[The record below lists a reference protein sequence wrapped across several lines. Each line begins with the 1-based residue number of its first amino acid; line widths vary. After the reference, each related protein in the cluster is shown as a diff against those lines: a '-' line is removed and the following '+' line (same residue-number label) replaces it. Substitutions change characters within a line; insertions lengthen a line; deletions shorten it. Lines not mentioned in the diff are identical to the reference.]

1 VSQDLMTL
9 AQIARQL
16 GVTPA
21 ALSNWQK
28 RYGAEFPRPARVE
41 NSRRLFRLDEI
52 TTFVEER
59 GLARFETP
67 EQRLD
72 ELPEMVFSKAFP
84 NREFFLKSMGWSEE
98 TAKVRDLVT
107 RSIGELSNE
116 GLPFELALEFTAIL
130 AVQRMAAQG
139 KITVSPK
146 TRATMDSAM
155 DVVDKWFVDRV
166 ANSAQSSTTPL
177 HLQIRQVWL
186 RSSLD
191 VGPRVMAKTIIEAI
205 ERKSR
210 ILRQFEHATPQTFA
224 ILIRALAGGSRI
236 LNLGSGIGLI
246 ARAYGITGSKVT
258 GQEINPTIA
267 RIHQLIAALDGYEP
281 DIRRENVLLD
291 FHPEWQAAPFDA
303 VVVNPPWNSK
313 VDPGWIDLSD
323 PRWRALSDFRSRNT
337 IDYFIET
344 ALAYLRISNDGE
356 THRAIICVP
365 PSWLFSD
372 SSTRMRNFLVRN
384 DYVES
389 VIQLGGGVNLTTRI
403 PAALLVLAKIGRPR
417 QSIRMID
424 ARELGLESGGTASGR
439 EFSASDVDR
448 LVDALNSPSSSSVGP
463 IVAVDVPTSE
473 VRSDR
478 VNLDPVR
485 YTTPAETPLSVED
498 AAAMFVEARTA
509 LIKSLQQVVDA
520 LTKASPS
527 GLQKLSRGS
536 LIPVKR
542 LDLRLADQQESVR
555 WQVKTRSQGDEFK
568 PNEVSPI
575 DVVVSLGGPSLG
587 EVMTGSRF
595 IESRV
600 GWPRVVVFTPM
611 RPSVVLPDFLLA
623 WAIFGGLREYLNSQK
638 ASATTYFLGRRVLE
652 DIAIPLPDLE
662 LQREIVK
669 LTTPT
674 LLVLESIP
682 QSVQW
687 LDQNSNSLKTPES
700 SLSDLTERIRELRDS
715 VSSIVQA
722 LLGSVVA
729 SRK

>member
-1 VSQDLMTL
+1 MSQDLMNL

-28 RYGAEFPRPARVE
+28 RYSTEFPRPARVE
-41 NSRRLFRLDEI
+41 KSRRLFRLDEI
-52 TTFVEER
+52 TAFVEDR
-59 GLARFETP
+59 GLGRFETP
-67 EQRLD
+67 DQRID
-72 ELPEMVFSKAFP
+72 ELPEMVISKAFP
-84 NREFFLKSMGWSEE
+84 NGDFFRKTMGWSEE
-98 TAKVRDLVT
+98 TVKARDLVT

-116 GLPFELALEFTAIL
+116 GLPFELALEFTAVL
-130 AVQRMAAQG
+130 AVQTMAAQG
-139 KITVSPK
+139 KITINPT
-146 TRATMDSAM
+146 TRATVDSAT
-155 DVVDKWFVDRV
+155 DVVEKWFVDRV
-166 ANSAQSSTTPL
+166 ANNAQGSTAPLHRQIRHVWVQSSP
-177 HLQIRQVWL
+177 
-186 RSSLD
+186 D
-191 VGPRVMAKTIIEAI
+191 VAPRVMATTIIEAI

-246 ARAYGITGSKVT
+246 ARAYGITGSEVT
-258 GQEINPTIA
+258 AQEINPTIA

-291 FHPEWQAAPFDA
+291 FHSEWQDAPFDA

-313 VDPGWIDLSD
+313 VDLGWIDLSD
-323 PRWRALSDFRSRNT
+323 PRWRALSDFRSRNI

-344 ALAYLRISNDGE
+344 ALAYLRTSSDDE
-356 THRAIICVP
+356 TLRAIISVP

-403 PAALLVLAKIGRPR
+403 PAALLVLAKTGRPR
-417 QSIRMID
+417 QTIRMID
-424 ARELGLESGGTASGR
+424 ARELGRESGGKASRR

-448 LVDALNSPSSSSVGP
+448 LVDALNSPSSSSVDP
-463 IVAVDVPTSE
+463 IVTVDVATSE

-485 YTTPAETPLSVED
+485 YTTPAETPLSVDD

-527 GLQKLSRGS
+527 DLQRLSRGS
-536 LIPVKR
+536 LTPVER
-542 LDLRLADQQESVR
+542 LDLRGADHQESVR
-555 WQVKTRSQGDEFK
+555 WVVKTRSQGDEFK

-587 EVMTGSRF
+587 EVMTGSKF

-611 RPSVVLPDFLLA
+611 QPSVVLPDFLLA
-623 WAIFGGLREYLNSQK
+623 WATFGGFREYLNSQK
-638 ASATTYFLGRRVLE
+638 ASATTYFLGRRVLG
-652 DIAIPLPDLE
+652 DVSVPLPDLE

-687 LDQNSNSLKTPES
+687 LGHVSNSPKTPETS
-700 SLSDLTERIRELRDS
+700 SGDLTERVRELRDS
-715 VSSIVQA
+715 VSTIVQA
-722 LLGSVVA
+722 LLGPVVVN
-729 SRK
+729 RK